1 MAETVGVELS
11 VDLSPTLR
19 DVVNREVEVIAEK
32 QSAYIQ
38 AKQRVDKLLWEIAL
52 LQHGEDKLKDYQ
64 LQYIPTEQR
73 IVLTPDAVS

>member
-1 MAETVGVELS
+1 MAETVGVQLS